1 MKENFITS
9 IVSTWSNSIS
19 EYFKLLQEYPIK
31 LVSLILD
38 LAIVIF
44 IVVKMFQIAKGSRAL
59 QLIKGIILF
68 ILITWLSGILNL
80 TIVHSVL
87 TAFLPSGVIALVVIF
102 QPEIRRGLEQ
112 IGTNKFTNLFGMDKS
127 IETKT
132 REDIYKIVIAVEELA
147 KTKTGALIVIQRD
160 ISLSDII
167 STGIE
172 MNSEISPQLLVN
184 IFVPK
189 TPLHDGAVVINNN
202 RIAAAACILPLAN
215 NTDISKE
222 LGTRHRAAVGIS
234 KEYDAIAIVV
244 SEESGK
250 ISIAKDGTLIVDVKE
265 DALKKILI
273 KNIITNRLDEKEKN
287 KLARLKNIQELK
299 KKDKEEQVQYRLPFG
314 GGSGAGVTI
323 NPIAFIVISQNNV
336 KLLPVNHSSSIDKIL
351 DYIPDLIEKT
361 NNIMNRCIS
370 NKKQETQEILK
381 QMKQNTKQQERI
393 EKKQEKQTENIEN
406 TMKKIEQDKKK
417 NNSNKSNTEYEFEY
431 DDTNFDND
439 EFEDYEDE

>member
-244 SEESGK
+244 SEES
-250 ISIAKDGTLIVDVKE
+250 
-265 DALKKILI
+265 
-273 KNIITNRLDEKEKN
+273 
-287 KLARLKNIQELK
+287 
-299 KKDKEEQVQYRLPFG
+299 
-314 GGSGAGVTI
+314 
-323 NPIAFIVISQNNV
+323 
-336 KLLPVNHSSSIDKIL
+336 
-351 DYIPDLIEKT
+351 
-361 NNIMNRCIS
+361 
-370 NKKQETQEILK
+370 
-381 QMKQNTKQQERI
+381 
-393 EKKQEKQTENIEN
+393 
-406 TMKKIEQDKKK
+406 
-417 NNSNKSNTEYEFEY
+417 
-431 DDTNFDND
+431 
-439 EFEDYEDE
+439 

>member
-132 REDIYKIVIAVEELA
+132 REDIYKIVIAVEEL
-147 KTKTGALIVIQRD
+147 TKTGALIVIQRD

-287 KLARLKNIQELK
+287 KLASLKNIQELK
-299 KKDKEEQVQYRLPFG
+299 KKDKEE
-314 GGSGAGVTI
+314 SKENKEA
-323 NPIAFIVISQNNV
+323 
-336 KLLPVNHSSSIDKIL
+336 DK
-351 DYIPDLIEKT
+351 
-361 NNIMNRCIS
+361 
-370 NKKQETQEILK
+370 
-381 QMKQNTKQQERI
+381 
-393 EKKQEKQTENIEN
+393 
-406 TMKKIEQDKKK
+406 
-417 NNSNKSNTEYEFEY
+417 
-431 DDTNFDND
+431 
-439 EFEDYEDE
+439 